1 MGAKHIMFNL
11 FKKKSTVTYSDRFPV
26 TIDIHSHILPGIDDG
41 SPDIETSLKL
51 IKGLYD
57 LGVRKSIATPHIIG
71 DLYRNT
77 PATIGAAL
85 AITKKACAD
94 AGIDME
100 LGAAAEYML
109 DDYFMELLRKKE
121 PLLTLHKKLLLVE
134 IPYTAPPYDLDEMLF
149 SILTEGY
156 QPVLAHPERYFYY
169 HRDMRQYA
177 RLKEMGFLLQVN
189 LLSLTGYYG
198 KSVAKAATFILEKE
212 LAGLVGTD
220 MHHEKHLKALS
231 DVGNIGL
238 FNRYLK
244 GGVFNELENILG

>member
-1 MGAKHIMFNL
+1 MFNI
-11 FKKKSTVTYSDRFPV
+11 FKKKSVITDTGIFPV

-41 SPDIETSLKL
+41 APDVETSLKL

-77 PATIGAAL
+77 PQTISAAL
-85 AITKKACAD
+85 ETTKKACAD

-100 LGAAAEYML
+100 LSAAAEYML
-109 DDYFMELLRKKE
+109 DDHFMELLRKKE
-121 PLLTLHKKLLLVE
+121 PLLMLHKNLLLVE

-149 SILTEGY
+149 NIITEGY
-156 QPVLAHPERYFYY
+156 QPILAHPERYFYY
-169 HRDMRQYA
+169 HKNMQEYA

-198 KSVAKAATFILEKE
+198 KSAAKAAVYILDKG

-220 MHHEKHLKALS
+220 MHHERHLGAL
-231 DVGNIGL
+231 GNNI
-238 FNRYLK
+238 
-244 GGVFNELENILG
+244 GVFNKYLGGKEFNKLEEI